1 MRRPSPGLIGR
12 LVAILLL
19 AVTVEFGI
27 STFLY
32 ERASQ
37 FSVRDDEARRLAE
50 HLVVARRLLA
60 ETPPPARARVAAELS
75 TDRYLVAWRARSAPP
90 PRLAPALDG
99 MRRQIVAWEPALAG
113 DRLTVHL
120 VSPGREGAVAGA
132 LRLPDG
138 GSVEFR
144 TLQPVTGVD
153 LAIGRVLLALV
164 PALALMALGGLA
176 VARALLPLRR
186 LAAAAERIGEGGE
199 PVPVPEGGPGEVARV
214 IAAFNR
220 MQRRIGTLIAD
231 RTQALAAVGH
241 DLRTPLARLRLRA
254 ESVVDPVRR
263 AAIEADIGEMEA
275 MVASLLAY
283 LGGAEEAEAPVVAD
297 LATICAT
304 AADDAADHG
313 HDVTYLG
320 PEHLAQLLRRSAVKR
335 ALGNLLDNA
344 VRFGTRVT
352 VTLVDAG
359 DHVTIAVGD
368 DGPGIDPA
376 LIDRVR
382 EPFVRGGA
390 ERGRDTAGFGLGL
403 AIVARMVAAEGGTLD
418 LANRA
423 EGGLRAT
430 IAMPRRAGNISSHAR
445 RTSAKPGA

>member
-1 MRRPSPGLIGR
+1 MSRARPHLGLVGR

-32 ERASQ
+32 ERASR

-50 HLVVARRLLA
+50 HLVIVRRLIA
-60 ETPPPARARVAAELS
+60 EAPPPTRARVAAELS
-75 TDRYLVAWRARSAPP
+75 TDRYLVAWNPTTRRPP
-90 PRLAPALDG
+90 PLAPALEG
-99 MRRQIVAWEPALAG
+99 MRRQVVAWEPALASG
-113 DRLTVHL
+113 GLTFYL
-120 VSPGREGAVAGA
+120 VSPGRQGTVAGT
-132 LRLPDG
+132 LVLPDG
-138 GSVEFR
+138 GAVDFR
-144 TLQPVTGVD
+144 TLQPVTEFD
-153 LAIGRVLLALV
+153 LAVGRVLLALV

-176 VARALLPLRR
+176 VRRALLPLRQ
-186 LAAAAERIGEGGE
+186 LAAAADRVGDGSAAG
-199 PVPVPEGGPGEVARV
+199 PPVPEAGPGEVASV

-220 MQRRIGTLIAD
+220 MQGRIGTLIAD

-254 ESVVDPVRR
+254 ERVVDPERR
-263 AAIEADIGEMEA
+263 AAMEGDVGEMEA

-304 AADDAADHG
+304 AADDAVDHG
-313 HDVTYLG
+313 HDVGYGG
-320 PEHLAQLLRRSAVKR
+320 PDHLPMRLRRSAVKR
-335 ALGNLLDNA
+335 ALGNLVDNA
-344 VRFGTRVT
+344 VRFGNRVT
-352 VTLVDAG
+352 ITLTSTDAQ
-359 DHVTIAVGD
+359 VVIAVED

-376 LIDRVR
+376 LMARVR
-382 EPFVRGGA
+382 EPFVRGAA

-403 AIVARMVAAEGGTLD
+403 AIVERMVTAEGGTLG

-423 EGGLRAT
+423 AGGLRVAIVLPRNNSSQAGAT
-430 IAMPRRAGNISSHAR
+430 P
-445 RTSAKPGA
+445 AKGGR